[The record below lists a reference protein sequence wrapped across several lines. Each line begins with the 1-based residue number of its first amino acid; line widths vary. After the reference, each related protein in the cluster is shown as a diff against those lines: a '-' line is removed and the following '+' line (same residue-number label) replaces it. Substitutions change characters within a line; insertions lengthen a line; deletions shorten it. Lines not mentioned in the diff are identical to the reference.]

1 MAIPGSSVHDSVSSA
16 PDRSRSGRGGF
27 LFTVAVIGL
36 LAASGLV
43 AFFVV
48 VRGEEQTLVPDV
60 IAADLLDALVSLQEK
75 ALAPRVEG
83 RFSSDHPKWQ
93 VIEQDPKAGT
103 LVKAGRPVLLVVS
116 EGPIIDRVG
125 HYVGRDLEEVRL
137 ELQTAF
143 ASYRALIEIREPV
156 ARITDPAPAGTIL
169 VQNPPADTPVVGEMM
184 LELVVSK
191 GPGGDL
197 IELADYV
204 GRPALEVRDE
214 LAGLN
219 LPFVFRMRAAREADT
234 PGSIVSQSP
243 PAGQEIPYSSIV
255 QLEMTVPGDLEEG
268 RVFGLVEATL
278 PEYPILVDL
287 KLEVITPGETRT
299 VLETKHPGGPIAIP
313 YVEPGDGQLVLSM
326 FGDEILTRPT
336 R

>member
-1 MAIPGSSVHDSVSSA
+1 MHGSVSSESGGRR
-16 PDRSRSGRGGF
+16 PGRGGF
-27 LFTVAVIGL
+27 LFTLAVIAL
-36 LAASGLV
+36 LVASGLV

-48 VRGEEQTLVPDV
+48 ASGEEETLVPDV
-60 IAADLLDALVSLQEK
+60 IAADLLDAMVMLQDK

-83 RFSSDHPKWQ
+83 RFSSDHAKWQ
-93 VIEQDPKAGT
+93 VIEQDPQAGT
-103 LVKAGRPVLLVVS
+103 LVKAGRPVLLLVS
-116 EGPIIDRVG
+116 RGPIVDRIG

-143 ASYRALIEIREPV
+143 ASYRALITIREPV
-156 ARITDPAPAGTIL
+156 ARVTDPAAAGTIL
-169 VQNPPADTPVVGEMM
+169 AQNPPADTPVVGEMK

-219 LPFVFRMRAAREADT
+219 LPFVFRIRAAREGDP
-234 PGSIVSQSP
+234 PGSVVSQSP
-243 PAGQEIPYSSIV
+243 AAGQEIPYSSIL
-255 QLEMTVPGDLEEG
+255 QLEMTVPVELEEG
-268 RVFGLVEATL
+268 TVFGLVESSL

-287 KLEVITPGETRT
+287 KLEVITPRETRT
-299 VLETKHPGGPIAIP
+299 ILETKHPGGPIAIP
-313 YVEPGDGQLVLSM
+313 YMEPADGQLVLSM

>member
-1 MAIPGSSVHDSVSSA
+1 MHGSVSSA
-16 PDRSRSGRGGF
+16 SGGRRPGRGGF
-27 LFTVAVIGL
+27 LFTLAVIAL
-36 LAASGLV
+36 LVVSGLV

-48 VRGEEQTLVPDV
+48 ARGEEETLVPDV
-60 IAADLLDALVSLQEK
+60 IAADLLDAMVMLQEK

-83 RFSSDHPKWQ
+83 RFSSDHARWQ
-93 VIEQDPKAGT
+93 VIEQDPQAGT
-103 LVKAGRPVLLVVS
+103 LVKAGRPVQLVVS
-116 EGPIIDRVG
+116 RGPIVDRVG

-143 ASYRALIEIREPV
+143 ASYRALITIREPV
-156 ARITDPAPAGTIL
+156 ARVTDPAPAGTIL
-169 VQNPPADTPVVGEMM
+169 AQNPPADTPVVGDMP

-214 LAGLN
+214 LAQLN
-219 LPFVFRMRAAREADT
+219 LPFVFRIRAARAGDP
-234 PGSIVSQSP
+234 PGSIISQSP
-243 PAGQEIPYSSIV
+243 AAGQEIPYSSIL
-255 QLEMTVPGDLEEG
+255 QLEMTVPAELDEG
-268 RVFGLVEATL
+268 VVFGLVESSL

-287 KLEVITPGETRT
+287 KLEVITPLETRT
-299 VLETKHPGGPIAIP
+299 ILETKHPGGPIAIP
-313 YVEPGDGQLVLSM
+313 YVEPADGQLVLSM

>member
-1 MAIPGSSVHDSVSSA
+1 MRGSVSSGSGRRR
-16 PDRSRSGRGGF
+16 PGRGGF
-27 LFTVAVIGL
+27 LFTLAVSAL
-36 LAASGLV
+36 LVASGLV

-48 VRGEEQTLVPDV
+48 ARGEEETLVPDV
-60 IAADLLDALVSLQEK
+60 IAADLLDAMVLLQEK

-83 RFSSDHPKWQ
+83 RFSSDHARWQ
-93 VIEQDPKAGT
+93 VIEQDPQAGT
-103 LVKAGRPVLLVVS
+103 LVKAGRPVQLVVS
-116 EGPIIDRVG
+116 RGPIVDRVG
-125 HYVGRDLEEVRL
+125 AYVGRDLEEVRL

-143 ASYRALIEIREPV
+143 ASYRALITIREPV
-156 ARITDPAPAGTIL
+156 ARVTDPAPAGTIL
-169 VQNPPADTPVVGEMM
+169 AQNPPVDTPVVGDLP

-214 LAGLN
+214 LAQLN
-219 LPFVFRMRAAREADT
+219 LPFVFRIRAARAGDP
-234 PGSIVSQSP
+234 PGSIISQSP
-243 PAGQEIPYSSIV
+243 AAGQEIPYSSIL
-255 QLEMTVPGDLEEG
+255 QLEMTVPAALEEG
-268 RVFGLVEATL
+268 VVFGLVESSL

-287 KLEVITPGETRT
+287 KLEVITPRETRT
-299 VLETKHPGGPIAIP
+299 ILETKHPGGPIAIP
-313 YVEPGDGQLVLSM
+313 YVEPADGQLVLSM

>member
-1 MAIPGSSVHDSVSSA
+1 MAIPASPARGSVSSK
-16 PDRSRSGRGGF
+16 PDRGRRGRGGL
-27 LFTVAVIGL
+27 LFTLAVSVL
-36 LAASGLV
+36 LVASGIV

-48 VRGEEQTLVPDV
+48 VRGEEEILVPDV
-60 IAADLLDALVSLQEK
+60 AAADLLDALVMLQEK
-75 ALAPRVEG
+75 ALAPRVED
-83 RFSSDHPKWQ
+83 RHSSDHAKWQ
-93 VIEQDPKAGT
+93 VIEQDPQAGT

-116 EGPIIDRVG
+116 RGPIIDRVG

-143 ASYRALIEIREPV
+143 ASYRALITIREPV
-156 ARITDPAPAGTIL
+156 ARVTDPSAAGTIL
-169 VQNPPADTPVVGEMM
+169 AQNPPADTPVAGEME

-197 IELADYV
+197 VELADYV

-219 LPFVFRMRAAREADT
+219 VPFVFRIRAAREGDA
-234 PGSIVSQSP
+234 PASVVSQSP
-243 PAGQEIPYSSIV
+243 AAGQEMPYSSIL
-255 QLEMTVPGDLEEG
+255 QLEMTVPGELDEG
-268 RVFGLVEATL
+268 MVFGLVESAL

-287 KLEVITPGETRT
+287 KLEVMTPGETRT
-299 VLETKHPGGPIAIP
+299 ILATKHPGGPIGIP
-313 YVEPGDGQLVLSM
+313 YVEPAEGQLVLSM

>member
-1 MAIPGSSVHDSVSSA
+1 MSSG
-16 PDRSRSGRGGF
+16 PDRRRGRGGF
-27 LFTVAVIGL
+27 LFTLAVSGL
-36 LAASGLV
+36 LVASGLV

-48 VRGEEQTLVPDV
+48 VRGEEETVVPDV
-60 IAADLLDALVSLQEK
+60 IAADLLEATVMLQEK

-83 RFSSDHPKWQ
+83 RFSSDHAKWE
-93 VIEQDPKAGT
+93 VIEQDPQAGT

-116 EGPIIDRVG
+116 RGPIVDRVG
-125 HYVGRDLEEVRL
+125 HYVGRDLDEVRL

-143 ASYRALIEIREPV
+143 ASYRALITIREPV
-156 ARITDPAPAGTIL
+156 ARVTDPAAAGTIL
-169 VQNPPADTPVVGEMM
+169 AQNPPADTPVAGEME

-214 LAGLN
+214 LAQLN
-219 LPFVFRMRAAREADT
+219 LPFVFRIRAARDGDT

-243 PAGQEIPYSSIV
+243 AAGQEIPYSSFL
-255 QLEMTVPGDLEEG
+255 QLEMTLPGELEEG
-268 RVFGLVEATL
+268 VVFGLVESSL

-287 KLEVITPGETRT
+287 KLEVITAGETRT
-299 VLETKHPGGPIAIP
+299 ILQTKHPGGPIAIP
-313 YVEPGDGQLVLSM
+313 YVEPEDGQLVLTM

>member
-1 MAIPGSSVHDSVSSA
+1 MPGSVSSA
-16 PDRSRSGRGGF
+16 PDRRRSGRGGF
-27 LFTVAVIGL
+27 LFTVAVSAL
-36 LAASGLV
+36 LVASGLV

-60 IAADLLDALVSLQEK
+60 IAADLLDALVLLQEK

-93 VIEQDPKAGT
+93 VIEQDPQAGT

-116 EGPIIDRVG
+116 RGPIIDRVG

-143 ASYRALIEIREPV
+143 ASYRALIKIREPV

-169 VQNPPADTPVVGEMM
+169 VQNPAADTPVVGEMM

-197 IELADYV
+197 IELGDYV

-214 LAGLN
+214 LAALN
-219 LPFVFRMRAAREADT
+219 LPFVFRMRAAREGDA

-268 RVFGLVEATL
+268 MVFGLVESTL
-278 PEYPILVDL
+278 PDYPILVDL

-313 YVEPGDGQLVLSM
+313 YVEPEEGQLVLSM

-336 R
+336 RPTR

>member
-1 MAIPGSSVHDSVSSA
+1 MHGSVSSA
-16 PDRSRSGRGGF
+16 SGGRRPGRGGF
-27 LFTVAVIGL
+27 LFTIAVIAL
-36 LAASGLV
+36 LVASGLV

-48 VRGEEQTLVPDV
+48 ARGEEETLVPDV
-60 IAADLLDALVSLQEK
+60 IAADLLDAMVMLQEK

-83 RFSSDHPKWQ
+83 RFSSDHARWQ
-93 VIEQDPKAGT
+93 VIEQDPQAGT
-103 LVKAGRPVLLVVS
+103 LVKAGRPVQLVVS
-116 EGPIIDRVG
+116 RGPIVDRVG

-143 ASYRALIEIREPV
+143 ASYRALITIREPV
-156 ARITDPAPAGTIL
+156 ARVTDPAPAGTIL
-169 VQNPPADTPVVGEMM
+169 AQNPPADTPVVGEMP

-214 LAGLN
+214 LAQLN
-219 LPFVFRMRAAREADT
+219 LPFVFRIRAARAGDP
-234 PGSIVSQSP
+234 PGSIISQSP
-243 PAGQEIPYSSIV
+243 AAGQEIPYSSIL
-255 QLEMTVPGDLEEG
+255 QLEMTVPAELDEG
-268 RVFGLVEATL
+268 VVFGLVESSL

-287 KLEVITPGETRT
+287 KLEVITPLETRT
-299 VLETKHPGGPIAIP
+299 ILETKHPGGPIAIP
-313 YVEPGDGQLVLSM
+313 YVEPADGQLVLSM

>member
-1 MAIPGSSVHDSVSSA
+1 MHGSVSSESGGRR
-16 PDRSRSGRGGF
+16 PGRGGF
-27 LFTVAVIGL
+27 LFTLAVIAL
-36 LAASGLV
+36 LVASGLV

-48 VRGEEQTLVPDV
+48 ASGEEETLVPDV
-60 IAADLLDALVSLQEK
+60 IAADLLDAMVMLQDK

-83 RFSSDHPKWQ
+83 RFSSDHARWQ
-93 VIEQDPKAGT
+93 VIEQDPQAGT
-103 LVKAGRPVLLVVS
+103 LVKAGRPVQLVVS
-116 EGPIIDRVG
+116 RGPIVDRVG

-143 ASYRALIEIREPV
+143 ASYRALITIREPV
-156 ARITDPAPAGTIL
+156 ARVTDPAPAGTIL
-169 VQNPPADTPVVGEMM
+169 AQNPPADTPVVGDMP

-214 LAGLN
+214 LAQLN
-219 LPFVFRMRAAREADT
+219 LPFVFRIRAARDGDP

-243 PAGQEIPYSSIV
+243 AAGQEIPYSSIL
-255 QLEMTVPGDLEEG
+255 QLEMTVPAELEEG
-268 RVFGLVEATL
+268 VVFGLVESSL

-287 KLEVITPGETRT
+287 KLEVITPRETRT
-299 VLETKHPGGPIAIP
+299 ILETKHPGGPIAIP
-313 YVEPGDGQLVLSM
+313 YVEPADGQLVLSM

>member
-1 MAIPGSSVHDSVSSA
+1 MAIPGSSVHGSVSSA
-16 PDRSRSGRGGF
+16 PDRRRSGRGGF
-27 LFTVAVIGL
+27 LFTVAVSAL
-36 LAASGLV
+36 LVASGLV

-60 IAADLLDALVSLQEK
+60 IAADLLDALVMLQER

-93 VIEQDPKAGT
+93 VIEQNPQAGT

-116 EGPIIDRVG
+116 RGPIIDRVG

-143 ASYRALIEIREPV
+143 ASYRALIKIREPV
-156 ARITDPAPAGTIL
+156 ARITDPSPAGTIL
-169 VQNPPADTPVVGEMM
+169 VQNPPADTPVDGEMM

-219 LPFVFRMRAAREADT
+219 LPFVFRIRAARAGDT

-243 PAGQEIPYSSIV
+243 AAGQEIPYSSIL
-255 QLEMTVPGDLEEG
+255 QLEMTVPGEVEEG
-268 RVFGLVEATL
+268 MVFGLVESTL

-287 KLEVITPGETRT
+287 KLEVISPGETRT
-299 VLETKHPGGPIAIP
+299 ILETKHPGGPIAIP
-313 YVEPGDGQLVLSM
+313 YVEPAEGQLVLSM
-326 FGDEILTRPT
+326 FGEEILTRPT

>member
-1 MAIPGSSVHDSVSSA
+1 MSNDSDCRR
-16 PDRSRSGRGGF
+16 PGRGGF
-27 LFTVAVIGL
+27 LFTLTVSVL
-36 LAASGLV
+36 LVASGVV

-48 VRGEEQTLVPDV
+48 VRGEEETLVPDV
-60 IAADLLDALVSLQEK
+60 VAADLLDAMVMLQDK
-75 ALAPRVEG
+75 ALAPRVDG
-83 RFSSDHPKWQ
+83 RYSSDHAKWQ
-93 VIEQDPKAGT
+93 VVEQDPKAGT

-116 EGPIIDRVG
+116 RGPIIDRVG

-137 ELQTAF
+137 ELQAAF
-143 ASYRALIEIREPV
+143 ASYRALITIREPV
-156 ARITDPAPAGTIL
+156 ARITDPAAAGTIL
-169 VQNPPADTPVVGEMM
+169 AQNPPADTPVVDEMM

-214 LAGLN
+214 LAQLN
-219 LPFVFRMRAAREADT
+219 LPFVFRIRAARDGDA

-243 PAGQEIPYSSIV
+243 AAGQEIPYSSIL
-255 QLEMTVPGDLEEG
+255 QLEMTVPGEVEEAL
-268 RVFGLVEATL
+268 VFGLVESTL

-287 KLEVITPGETRT
+287 KLEVITPGATRT

-313 YVEPGDGQLVLSM
+313 YVEPANGQLVLSM
-326 FGDEILTRPT
+326 FGEEILTQPT